1 MQINKLNCQF
11 LLKHTP
17 MPKNNSVIVNDANK
31 ETSLLELPAHL
42 NKGHCFVFLHMKTC
56 PYTIPFYSIWDDVK
70 NELSKVKD
78 LTLVEIDSDVIW
90 YIKQKHN
97 DVYQKLTSFYPEE
110 NAHKIYFPT
119 FLFFKDGKQHKLMNR
134 VDARVKGNETAA
146 YEQLLSFA
154 FLYHYRTDD
163 TPRKS
168 LKGTTTK
175 SNKTTPKRK
184 TNTTKESKK
193 SLHHQIS
200 QAFNKLLV

>member
-1 MQINKLNCQF
+1 
-11 LLKHTP
+11 
-17 MPKNNSVIVNDANK
+17 MPANNSLVVNNANK
-31 ETSLLELPAHL
+31 ETSLLKLPAYL

-56 PYTIPFYSIWDDVK
+56 PYTIPFYHIWDDVK
-70 NELSKVKD
+70 DELSKIKD

-90 YIKQKHN
+90 YIKQNHN

-119 FLFFKDGKQHKLMNR
+119 FLFFKDGKQNKLMNR
-134 VDARVKGNETAA
+134 VDAREKGNEKAA

-163 TPRKS
+163 TAKKS
-168 LKGTTTK
+168 ATKSVKGTTTN